1 MVYCD
6 NNERIL
12 EWGSEEMYVW
22 YRSPIDNRPH
32 RYFPDFYIK
41 VKESTGAIKK
51 YIIEIKPN
59 KQTSHQQNQKDR
71 QRVIYVKHMNTQRIK
86 QSGTLL
92 MNGVKIVDMSSKY
105 LQRKS

>member
-41 VKESTGAIKK
+41 VKESTGTIKK
-51 YIIEIKPN
+51 YG
-59 KQTSHQQNQKDR
+59 KQQ
-71 QRVIYVKHMNTQRIK
+71 
-86 QSGTLL
+86 
-92 MNGVKIVDMSSKY
+92 MNGVKIVDTSSKY
-105 LQRKS
+105 LQRKN

>member
-1 MVYCD
+1 
-6 NNERIL
+6 
-12 EWGSEEMYVW
+12 MYVW

-51 YIIEIKPN
+51 YIIEN
-59 KQTSHQQNQKDR
+59 KQNHQQNQKDR

-92 MNGVKIVDMSSKY
+92 
-105 LQRKS
+105 